1 MNGQK
6 LVVFDMDGVIID
18 VSRSYREAV
27 RQTAR
32 LFLRGAKGFAALPDP
47 LFSLVDL
54 ARLKAT
60 GGLNNDWDL
69 TAQAL
74 SLLFA
79 HVNAPVPP
87 TAPGSGP
94 SYERAIEGCDASDL
108 SRFLRAAAAPLMELF
123 ARCGRRRDP
132 FVEHHFKGD
141 VGTGNIVKE
150 IFQEIYLG
158 EALYENLYGCAPR
171 FHRGEGLICKESLLI
186 RRDLL
191 GRLAERHVL
200 AIATG
205 RPRVE
210 ADHPLDRFSIGEY
223 FQTVVTLDDCSQE
236 EARIFRER
244 GERVSLSKPDP
255 FMLDLIPPRCGSRF
269 AACYYLGDTPDDML
283 AARASQTGY
292 IGLGVTCSSSDR
304 PVLQKALLEAGAEHI
319 IDDYSH
325 LSKVIEAHPGM

>member
-1 MNGQK
+1 MKGQK
-6 LVVFDMDGVIID
+6 LVVFDMDGVLID

-32 LFLRGAKGFAALPDP
+32 LFLRGAKGFDALPDP
-47 LFSLVDL
+47 LFPLIDL

-79 HVNAPVPP
+79 HVNAPVPS
-87 TAPGSGP
+87 TAPGSGL
-94 SYERAIEGCDASDL
+94 SYEKAIERCDASGL
-108 SRFLRAAAAPLMELF
+108 SRFLRAAAAPLMELY
-123 ARCGRRRDP
+123 ARYGRHKDP
-132 FVEHHFKGD
+132 FVEHHFTGD
-141 VGTGNIVKE
+141 VGTGNIVKR

-158 EALYENLYGCAPR
+158 EALYGKIYGCLPR
-171 FHRGEGLICKESLLI
+171 FHCGEGLIRSESLLI
-186 RRDLL
+186 DRDIL
-191 GRLAERHVL
+191 GHLAERHVL

-210 ADHPLDRFSIGEY
+210 ADHPLDRFSIREY
-223 FQTVVTLDDCSQE
+223 FQMVVTLDDCSRE
-236 EARIFRER
+236 EERIFKER

-255 FMLDLIPPRCGSRF
+255 FMLDLIPRRSGRSF

-292 IGLGVTCSSSDR
+292 LGLGVICSSSDR
-304 PVLQKALLEAGAEHI
+304 PGLQNALLEAGAEHI
-319 IDDYSH
+319 IDDYSD
-325 LSKVIEAHPGM
+325 LSKAIEGHPKR